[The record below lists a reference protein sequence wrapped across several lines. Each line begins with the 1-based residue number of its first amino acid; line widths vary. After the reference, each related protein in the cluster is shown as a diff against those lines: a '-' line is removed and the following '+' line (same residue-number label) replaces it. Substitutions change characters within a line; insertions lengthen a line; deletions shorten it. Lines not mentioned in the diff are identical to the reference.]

1 MKRIFLHILLGL
13 VLASLTLGVISL
25 SGCVRVSDNDRY
37 NQQTIDD
44 RLDGVALKPLFDSM
58 SLEFCESSCS
68 DCETPCTQFTENH
81 EPARLSEGSVIGATC
96 KQETVIVTD
105 FVDLQTF
112 EPKHAG
118 LLMAELMRGSL
129 HKVCCNRIL
138 QGEFS
143 KYFKLTDKGLVV
155 LTRSSDNIKK
165 NEYSGRDVV
174 VGTYEYS
181 CNKLM
186 IFVKKINIST
196 GRIERMV
203 TRELDFDRDYWGNV
217 TYKVR

>member
-1 MKRIFLHILLGL
+1 MLLGL
-13 VLASLTLGVISL
+13 VLPSLTLTVISL
-25 SGCVRVSDNDRY
+25 SSCVRVYDNDRY
-37 NQQTIDD
+37 NHQTIDD
-44 RLDGVALKPLFDSM
+44 RLDRVELKTLFDSI
-58 SLEFCESSCS
+58 SLDFCKSSCS
-68 DCETPCTQFTENH
+68 VCETPCTQFTENH
-81 EPARLSEGSVIGATC
+81 KPLPEGTVTGAAY

-129 HKVCCNRIL
+129 HNVCCNRIL

-155 LTRSSDNIKK
+155 LTRSSNDIKK
-165 NEYSGRDVV
+165 NEYSDRDVV
-174 VGTYEYS
+174 VGTYEYNR
-181 CNKLM
+181 NKLM

-196 GRIERMV
+196 GKIERMV

-217 TYKVR
+217 IYYVR